1 MRVFGG
7 YFRTTVAAQLQYRAV
22 LVIWLLDLVL
32 QPVIALG
39 VWSAVARSRG
49 ETVGGFG
56 PAEFAAYFLAV
67 MVVDHLTFTWIM
79 WEYDYRI
86 RHGDFSTV
94 LLRPIHPVV
103 SDLADN
109 VAYKLLTLVVLS
121 PVVALLVWLFR
132 PSVAFVPWA
141 VAAFVP
147 ALVLAF
153 ALRFAL
159 EWTLAMAAF
168 WTTRISAV
176 NNLYWYVFALLAGFF
191 APLSLLPGPLRAI
204 AEWLPFR
211 WVMAFPVELLL
222 GRLRPEEAAVGF
234 AAQLAWIGI
243 GVVALRAAYG
253 AGVRRYAA
261 VGG

>member
-1 MRVFGG
+1 M
-7 YFRTTVAAQLQYRAV
+7 QLQYRAV
-22 LVIWLLDLVL
+22 LVIWMLDLVL

-49 ETVGGFG
+49 EAVGGFG

-67 MVVDHLTFTWIM
+67 MIVDHLTFTWIM

-86 RHGDFSTV
+86 RQGNFSAM

-109 VAYKLLTLVVLS
+109 VGYKLLTLIVLS
-121 PVVALLVWLFR
+121 PVVALLVFVFR
-132 PSVAFVPWA
+132 PSFVFVPWA

-147 ALVLAF
+147 ALALAVV
-153 ALRFAL
+153 LRFVL
-159 EWTLAMAAF
+159 EWVLAMAAF
-168 WTTRISAV
+168 WTTRIAAI
-176 NNLYWYVFALLAGFF
+176 NNMYWFVYALLAGFF
-191 APLSLLPGPLRAI
+191 VPLSLLPDPLRVI

-211 WVMAFPVELLL
+211 WTMAFPVELLL
-222 GRLRPEEAAVGF
+222 GRLRPDEVAAGI
-234 AAQLAWIGI
+234 AMQLAWIVG
-243 GVVALRAAYG
+243 GVVLLRVVYG
-253 AGVRRYAA
+253 AGVRRYEA